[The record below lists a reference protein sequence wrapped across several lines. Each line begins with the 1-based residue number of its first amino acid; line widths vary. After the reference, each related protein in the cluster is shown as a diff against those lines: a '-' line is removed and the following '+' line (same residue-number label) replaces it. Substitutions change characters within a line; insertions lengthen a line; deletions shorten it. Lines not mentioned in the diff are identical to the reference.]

1 MRLTIITSPVIWHLL
16 CKRTFIRFCTD
27 YFVASCETLVTNGK
41 PVGALIEA
49 IGMADLFMFVRHF
62 HPTSLNLLW
71 PKGQCSYTP
80 FFTPFF
86 VVFGT
91 QQGTT

>member
-1 MRLTIITSPVIWHLL
+1 M
-16 CKRTFIRFCTD
+16 D
-27 YFVASCETLVTNGK
+27 YFVAGCETLITNRK
-41 PVGALIEA
+41 PVCATIEV
-49 IGMADLFMFVRHF
+49 IGIVDLFIYVRHF
-62 HPTSLNLLW
+62 HPISLNLLW

-91 QQGTT
+91 QQGTS

>member
-1 MRLTIITSPVIWHLL
+1 LGTFL
-16 CKRTFIRFCTD
+16 CKRTFISFCTD
-27 YFVASCETLVTNGK
+27 YFGATCETLFSNRK
-41 PVGALIEA
+41 PVGGFIEA
-49 IGMADLFMFVRHF
+49 IGIVDLFMFVRHF
-62 HPTSLNLLW
+62 HPVSLNLLW

-80 FFTPFF
+80 FF

>member
-1 MRLTIITSPVIWHLL
+1 M
-16 CKRTFIRFCTD
+16 D
-27 YFVASCETLVTNGK
+27 YFVAGCETLFTNRK
-41 PVGALIEA
+41 PAGAFIEA
-49 IGMADLFMFVRHF
+49 IWIAHMFMFVRHF
-62 HPTSLNLLW
+62 HPISLNLLW

>member
-1 MRLTIITSPVIWHLL
+1 M
-16 CKRTFIRFCTD
+16 D
-27 YFVASCETLVTNGK
+27 YFVASCETLINRK
-41 PVGALIEA
+41 HVGATIEV
-49 IGMADLFMFVRHF
+49 IGIADLFIFVRHF
-62 HPTSLNLLW
+62 HPISRNLLW